1 MSDHTPKQEPR
12 QTGTAGH
19 GRSAIDTPSIPD
31 PQTKKRPLTPDEK
44 VDEAA
49 LESMDGSDAP
59 AFQPSATGA
68 GPDRKSDQKP
78 KDKAA
83 KP

>member
-1 MSDHTPKQEPR
+1 MSDDSSKQEPR

-19 GRSAIDTPSIPD
+19 GKSAIPTPSIPD

-68 GPDRKSDQKP
+68 GPDRKSDPKP
-78 KDKAA
+78 KDKAT
-83 KP
+83 KH